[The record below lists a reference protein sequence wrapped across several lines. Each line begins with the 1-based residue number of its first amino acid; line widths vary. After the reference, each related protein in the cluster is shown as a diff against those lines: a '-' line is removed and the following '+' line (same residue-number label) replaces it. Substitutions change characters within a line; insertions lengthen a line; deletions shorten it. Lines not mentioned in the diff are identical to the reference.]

1 MKIILTI
8 KQPGLPTRRI
18 TGIWPTTCDAAL
30 FAMDLAGAGAAISVR
45 RAA

>member
-8 KQPGLPTRRI
+8 KQPGLPARRI
-18 TGIWPTTCDAAL
+18 TGIWPSTCDAAA
-30 FAMDLAGAGAAISVR
+30 FGIEIAGAGARISAR